1 MKALA
6 TIALFA
12 GFGLLPLWVAIAI
25 VWEGAEGRPA
35 TSEYWAAAPWLF
47 FLAVPACLVTLGL
60 AAIPVGIYKRGRSDD
75 PRRLRRAAGGFLAAC
90 AAVALAGLL
99 VMLYLRRGDDA
110 REHLQEAA
118 VRMVLQDPRVIE
130 RAGAQARASVLGR
143 GTSRDSRAVDY
154 RVYVP
159 GPVPLHATVR
169 ASEESADAQLHIV
182 CISLTSPEATPHD
195 EMPCKDPL

>member
-12 GFGLLPLWVAIAI
+12 GFGLLPLWAAIAI
-25 VWEGAEGRPA
+25 VWDGAEGRPA

-60 AAIPVGIYKRGRSDD
+60 AAIPVGKGSSGDG
-75 PRRLRRAAGGFLAAC
+75 PRRLRRAAGFLAAC

-99 VMLYLRRGDDA
+99 LVLYLRRGDDA
-110 REHLQEAA
+110 KEYLHEAA
-118 VRMVLQDPRVIE
+118 VRMVLQDARVIE

-143 GTSRDSRAVDY
+143 GSSRDSRAVDY

-159 GPVPLHATVR
+159 GPTPLHATVR
-169 ASEESADAQLHIV
+169 ASEESPDAQLHIV
-182 CISLTSPEATPHD
+182 CLSLTSPEATPQD
-195 EMPCKDPL
+195 ELPCKDPL